1 MHYTHDQHTAKAL
14 GIVALVCIC
23 LLTLTGCTSAFYP
36 STEAPHETKK
46 EMNAQ
51 ITKDMEAM
59 DREKNSENNPQPA
72 DFESIVDALGCM
84 FDPNDCP
91 LKKSKEEQKMDR

>member
-1 MHYTHDQHTAKAL
+1 MYIL
-14 GIVALVCIC
+14 IGL
-23 LLTLTGCTSAFYP
+23 SACSP
-36 STEAPHETKK
+36 NPHVNKQPPHETEQ
-46 EMNAQ
+46 EMNES

-59 DREKNSENNPQPA
+59 DREKAKEEMSGPT

-84 FDPNDCP
+84 FDPSDCP

>member
-1 MHYTHDQHTAKAL
+1 MSKKLEWCIIIFLTVILL
-14 GIVALVCIC
+14 GL
-23 LLTLTGCTSAFYP
+23 SACSP
-36 STEAPHETKK
+36 NPHVDKQPPHETEQ
-46 EMNAQ
+46 EMNAS

-59 DREKNSENNPQPA
+59 DREKAKEEMPGPT

-84 FDPNDCP
+84 FDPSDCP

>member
-1 MHYTHDQHTAKAL
+1 MEFLNSRKFIIIMLIVLVWAGLSGCAPNDYHTQNL
-14 GIVALVCIC
+14 
-23 LLTLTGCTSAFYP
+23 
-36 STEAPHETKK
+36 PHETKK
-46 EMNAQ
+46 EMNDK
-51 ITKDMEAM
+51 ITKDMETM
-59 DREKNSENNPQPA
+59 DREQAREDNPQPA

>member
-1 MHYTHDQHTAKAL
+1 MNKKL
-14 GIVALVCIC
+14 EWCIIIF
-23 LLTLTGCTSAFYP
+23 LTVMLIGLSACSP
-36 STEAPHETKK
+36 NPHPDKQPPHETEQ
-46 EMNAQ
+46 EMNAS

-59 DREKNSENNPQPA
+59 DREKAQADNPQPA

-84 FDPNDCP
+84 FDPSDCP

>member
-1 MHYTHDQHTAKAL
+1 MNKKL
-14 GIVALVCIC
+14 EWCIIIF
-23 LLTLTGCTSAFYP
+23 LTVILIGLSACSP
-36 STEAPHETKK
+36 NPHVDKQPPHETEQ
-46 EMNAQ
+46 EMNAS

-59 DREKNSENNPQPA
+59 DREKAQAENPRPA

-84 FDPNDCP
+84 FDPGDCP

>member
-1 MHYTHDQHTAKAL
+1 MNKKL
-14 GIVALVCIC
+14 EWCIII
-23 LLTLTGCTSAFYP
+23 LLTVILIGLSACSP
-36 STEAPHETKK
+36 NPHPDKQPPHETEQ
-46 EMNAQ
+46 EMNAE

-59 DREKNSENNPQPA
+59 DREKAQADNPQPA

-84 FDPNDCP
+84 FDPSDCP

>member
-1 MHYTHDQHTAKAL
+1 MNKKL
-14 GIVALVCIC
+14 EWLIII
-23 LLTLTGCTSAFYP
+23 LLTVILVGLSACSP
-36 STEAPHETKK
+36 SPHVDKQPPHETEQ
-46 EMNAQ
+46 EMNAE

-59 DREKNSENNPQPA
+59 DREKAQAENPQPA

-84 FDPNDCP
+84 FDPSDCP

>member
-1 MHYTHDQHTAKAL
+1 MNKKL
-14 GIVALVCIC
+14 EWCIIIF
-23 LLTLTGCTSAFYP
+23 LTVILIGLSACSP
-36 STEAPHETKK
+36 NPHPDKQPPHETEQ
-46 EMNAQ
+46 EMNAE

-59 DREKNSENNPQPA
+59 DRERAKEEMPGPT

-84 FDPNDCP
+84 FDPSDCP

>member
-1 MHYTHDQHTAKAL
+1 MNKKL
-14 GIVALVCIC
+14 EWCIIVFLVLI
-23 LLTLTGCTSAFYP
+23 LVGLSACSP
-36 STEAPHETKK
+36 NPHPDKQPPHETEQ
-46 EMNAQ
+46 EMNAE

-59 DREKNSENNPQPA
+59 DREKAQADNPQPA

-84 FDPNDCP
+84 FDPSDCP

>member
-1 MHYTHDQHTAKAL
+1 
-14 GIVALVCIC
+14 
-23 LLTLTGCTSAFYP
+23 
-36 STEAPHETKK
+36 
-46 EMNAQ
+46 MNDK

-59 DREKNSENNPQPA
+59 DKEQADKEITGPT

>member
-1 MHYTHDQHTAKAL
+1 MNKKL
-14 GIVALVCIC
+14 EWCIIIF
-23 LLTLTGCTSAFYP
+23 LTIIMIGLSACSP
-36 STEAPHETKK
+36 NPHPDKQPPHETEQ
-46 EMNAQ
+46 EMNDS

-59 DREKNSENNPQPA
+59 DREKAKEEMPGPT

>member
-1 MHYTHDQHTAKAL
+1 MELLNSRKFIVIMLIVLVWAGLSGCAPNDYHTQNL
-14 GIVALVCIC
+14 
-23 LLTLTGCTSAFYP
+23 
-36 STEAPHETKK
+36 PHETEQ
-46 EMNAQ
+46 EMNAE

-59 DREKNSENNPQPA
+59 DNEQARKDNPQPA